1 MTKLPPCPL
10 LANILAIV
18 FAVSGAPLLAPPRSP
33 AAVSQL
39 SVKITGRIERLSG
52 NQLPGPGSGLPS
64 RPAAAQEIVVLKGCV
79 EPVQL
84 GDPFLPVAR
93 LKAPVL
99 GRGRSDAA
107 GVFAVELPAAGSAL
121 GEVTVM
127 LAVEG
132 GYYLNSFA
140 ASGCFSTVRVDGGEP
155 GPILLRDSREAVF

>member
-1 MTKLPPCPL
+1 LQRLPVS
-10 LANILAIV
+10 AALAI
-18 FAVSGAPLLAPPRSP
+18 GLA
-33 AAVSQL
+33 AAVAL
-39 SVKITGRIERLSG
+39 PLFPAVARDPSVKITGRIERLQG
-52 NQLPGPGSGLPS
+52 NQFPGPGSGHPS
-64 RPAAAQEIVVLKGCV
+64 RPALAQEIVVLKGCV

-107 GVFAVELPAAGSAL
+107 GVFAVELPAAGPAL